1 MSKGVVRPWA
11 VSVWGLLALT
21 PGVQAAD
28 VASRIHSVTVYPGV
42 AVVERVA
49 RVPAGAKEVVLG
61 CLSTQFDMAALRVE
75 ATPGIR
81 VGAVSALSLPRDEAT
96 ACQNGPL
103 EARITALEERIQA
116 LQNEQAS
123 HELVLNVLK
132 SLGQAEGAK
141 PALSGPLGPTLAQ
154 VQRSGL
160 EAGQQQQRLQREREK
175 LELELK
181 PLKAQRARQ
190 QPPGDVRQL
199 TVQVAAGQEGELRLS
214 YQVPGATWA
223 PAYRATLDLAAAQ
236 VDVERMAQ
244 VSQRSG
250 EDWVGVSMRLSTGSP
265 HAATQGPLPRPWQ
278 ISPRPPV
285 VAERASA
292 YGMPSPA
299 PAPVAPK
306 AAPLSNF
313 GRVADAEA
321 DMSFAVQVSQSEFA
335 TEFAV
340 PGKVDVASGKQR
352 VSFSLETARWPATVL
367 VQAVPVQEAS
377 AWLLAEVARPAG
389 VWPDGPMSLM
399 RGTQAVGQS
408 VWRMGNAE
416 RLSLPFGRDELVSV
430 RSLPPD
436 ERTST
441 TGFISSRQV
450 RREARHYEVE
460 SRRKTPIAL
469 RVIEAFPVST
479 DEQITVQTKF
489 EPAVDTQLW
498 QSQPGMAQWQT
509 TLKPGEVQR
518 FKAEYLIS
526 LPKDL
531 QVQER
536 R

>member
-11 VSVWGLLALT
+11 VSVWGVLALA
-21 PGVQAAD
+21 PLAQAAE

-42 AVVERVA
+42 SVVERVA

-75 ATPGIR
+75 ATPGLR
-81 VGAVSALSLPRDEAT
+81 VGAVSALTLPRDEAT

-103 EARITALEERIQA
+103 EARITSLEERIQA

-141 PALSGPLGPTLAQ
+141 AALSGPLGPTLAQ

-160 EAGQQQQRLQREREK
+160 EAGQQQQRLQRERDK

-199 TVQVAAGQEGELRLS
+199 TVQVAAAQEGELRLS

-236 VDVERMAQ
+236 VDVERLAQ

-250 EDWVGVSMRLSTGSP
+250 EDWVGVAMRLSTGSP
-265 HAATQGPLPRPWQ
+265 QAATQGPQPRAWQ

-285 VAERASA
+285 VERASA
-292 YGMPSPA
+292 FAMPA
-299 PAPVAPK
+299 PAPAPK
-306 AAPLSNF
+306 AAPLSSF
-313 GRVADAEA
+313 GRSADAEA

-367 VQAVPVQEAS
+367 VQAVPAQETS
-377 AWLLAEVARPAG
+377 AWLVAEVARPAG

-408 VWRMGNAE
+408 LWRMGNAE

-430 RSLPPD
+430 RSLPAD

-489 EPAVDTQLW
+489 EPAVDAQAW
-498 QSQPGMAQWQT
+498 RSQPGIAQWQT

-526 LPKDL
+526 VPKDL